1 MCAADDSPDGFV
13 YDALDQL
20 RHDLK
25 TPLTTIYA
33 HAYLLARRVRRSS
46 SLSDGERGTMLEG
59 VATIEE
65 AVRAMVITID
75 GMAGRG
81 GGAPR

>member
-1 MCAADDSPDGFV
+1 MPAANDSPDAMV
-13 YDALDQL
+13 YTATDQL

-25 TPLTTIYA
+25 TPLTTIA
-33 HAYLLARRVRRSS
+33 ARASLLARYVRRSS

-59 VATIEE
+59 VAGIEE

-75 GMAGRG
+75 GLRG
-81 GGAPR
+81 QPADSA